1 MNLFNYVVVVVLMSS
16 GLWQATALAGDA
28 EIKAPLIG
36 YLEADLEGTDYLD
49 RTEYMHLEGERAV
62 RKTGEANRP
71 GIYDWDTD
79 TIIVV
84 DSYHIQ
90 NIQIQTE
97 NSAIGVVKFQRV
109 ARTQGE
115 GYGLG
120 VKEPRFFIKENNGD
134 EVVQY
139 SLRKIEG
146 EWKVVNP
153 PLPRV
158 SRCLLIKKYQS
169 NVNRIDKR
177 LKSVLL
183 EVSPDPVVLKNIKD
197 NYDYY
202 TKQLNDL
209 VEIGSCK

>member
-1 MNLFNYVVVVVLMSS
+1 
-16 GLWQATALAGDA
+16 
-28 EIKAPLIG
+28 
-36 YLEADLEGTDYLD
+36 
-49 RTEYMHLEGERAV
+49 
-62 RKTGEANRP
+62 
-71 GIYDWDTD
+71 
-79 TIIVV
+79 
-84 DSYHIQ
+84 
-90 NIQIQTE
+90 
-97 NSAIGVVKFQRV
+97 
-109 ARTQGE
+109 
-115 GYGLG
+115 
-120 VKEPRFFIKENNGD
+120 
-134 EVVQY
+134 VQY

>member
-49 RTEYMHLEGERAV
+49 RTEYMHLEGELAV
-62 RKTGEANRP
+62 RKPEDICRP
-71 GIYDWDTD
+71 GVFAWDID
-79 TIIVV
+79 AIIIV

-90 NIQIQTE
+90 NIQIMSE
-97 NSAIGVVKFQRV
+97 NSAIGEVKFQRV
-109 ARTQGE
+109 AKTQGE
-115 GYGLG
+115 GNTRYS
-120 VKEPRFFIKENNGD
+120 KEPRFFIKENNGD
-134 EVVQY
+134 DVVQY

-158 SRCLLIKKYQS
+158 SRCLLIKKYQE
-169 NVNRIDKR
+169 NVNRIDKV
-177 LKSVLL
+177 LKVALSD
-183 EVSPDPVVLKNIKD
+183 VSIKPQVLKNIKD
-197 NYDYY
+197 DYDYN

-209 VEIGSCK
+209 AEIGSCK